1 MAGDGVYQKG
11 VDVAIE
17 RLNKGEWVH
26 VFPEGNHNKKNLGSV
41 VSLVLMV
48 KNKQQTK
55 LKEPKRTHKQ
65 TNKQTYTQKTNKE
78 EWPNSSGCL
87 TVDETKFLVGFE

>member
-26 VFPEGNHNKKNLGSV
+26 IFPEGNHNKKNLGSV

-65 TNKQTYTQKTNKE
+65 TNKQTHKKNQQRRM
-78 EWPNSSGCL
+78 
-87 TVDETKFLVGFE
+87 TKQFWMSYS

>member
-17 RLNKGEWVH
+17 QLNKGEWVH
-26 VFPEGNHNKKNLGSV
+26 VFPEGNHNKKNLDSV
-41 VSLVLMV
+41 VSLVLMM

-65 TNKQTYTQKTNKE
+65 TNKQTNTQKNNKE

>member
-17 RLNKGEWVH
+17 QLNKGEWVH

-65 TNKQTYTQKTNKE
+65 TLTNKQTHKKPTKKNDQTVLDVLQLMK
-78 EWPNSSGCL
+78 PN
-87 TVDETKFLVGFE
+87 F